1 MRVSH
6 GGRPRGGA
14 ARTARALVVAAVAAL
29 VAGCSSGDADVEA
42 TVSPLATGSPAPDK
56 QVPVFAPSADP
67 TADAPAGVSAQASP
81 GAAVGGEGDG
91 ASSEAGAD
99 AASAR
104 SLDERAEA
112 LARDLFDLANE
123 ARDKEGGDALEWSEC
138 AAEQAVDRADTARGK
153 EDLEHE
159 ELEFDCEATM
169 VGENLVRG
177 DGPAAALHQLWM
189 DSEGHRDNILNED
202 FVDLGVGC
210 VAHASGTRTE
220 PAADAD
226 SIGGWV
232 CSQMFYG

>member
-6 GGRPRGGA
+6 EGRPRGGA
-14 ARTARALVVAAVAAL
+14 ARTVRALVVAAAAAAL
-29 VAGCSSGDADVEA
+29 VAGCYSGDVDVEA

-56 QVPVFAPSADP
+56 QVPVFAPSAEATASA
-67 TADAPAGVSAQASP
+67 TADAPAGVSTQASP
-81 GAAVGGEGDG
+81 AEQGE
-91 ASSEAGAD
+91 SSADDAD
-99 AASAR
+99 AAPER
-104 SLDERAEA
+104 SLDERAKA
-112 LARDLFDLANE
+112 MARELFDLANE
-123 ARDKEGGDALEWSEC
+123 AREGQGEEPLEWSEC
-138 AAEQAVDRADTARGK
+138 AAEQAVDRAGTARGK

-159 ELEFDCEATM
+159 DLEFDCDATM

-189 DSEGHRDNILNED
+189 DSEGHRDNIVNED

-220 PAADAD
+220 AAADAQ